1 MLGIIKPLEGK
12 LCLENKDIRNM
23 SLADIGKRI
32 GYVFQNPEKQLFC
45 PTVREQVEFS
55 FNYGSGAIS
64 SEADKRV
71 EYYLK
76 AFDLMQYKDA
86 SPVEL
91 SHGEKQRTAL
101 AAALAREVSFLI
113 LDEPTTGLDVLR
125 KNQLAEC
132 ILSLKA
138 EGRGYMIT
146 GHEARH
152 LERYVDRL
160 LIFGPEGVENIG

>member
-1 MLGIIKPLEGK
+1 MEGK
-12 LCLENKDIRNM
+12 LCLEAEDMRSM
-23 SLADIGKRI
+23 SLADIGKRV
-32 GYVFQNPEKQLFC
+32 GYVFQNPDKQLFC

-55 FNYGSGAIS
+55 FSCGYGAASP
-64 SEADKRV
+64 EVKNRV

-76 AFDLMQYKDA
+76 AFDLMKYEGT
-86 SPVEL
+86 SPMEL

-101 AAALAREVSFLI
+101 AAALARETSFLI

-132 ILSLKA
+132 IMSLKS
-138 EGRGYMIT
+138 EGKGYMIT

-160 LIFGPEGVENIG
+160 LILGREGVESIG